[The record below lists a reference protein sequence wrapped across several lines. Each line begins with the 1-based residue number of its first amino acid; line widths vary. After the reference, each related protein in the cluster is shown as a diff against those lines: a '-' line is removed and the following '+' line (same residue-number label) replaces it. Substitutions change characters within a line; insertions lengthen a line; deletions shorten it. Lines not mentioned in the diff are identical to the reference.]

1 MLINDRKQT
10 LPEMRQELTLIES
23 RAKKVSLQLQAL
35 VREMESSKVELLQK
49 LLEQKIKSE
58 ARLRGAVL
66 VRKDTRL
73 LQSSILVTAGGFIL
87 GGFLT
92 KDGWGALNFGL
103 AGLDGALQGSG
114 RAKWVVLLGKSIV
127 VAASE
132 SNPLEGKWLAWDSLK
147 LAMDELRNK
156 AQLGEALGTLDD
168 VLSRLEQKGE
178 RRFIPVI
185 VVRGQLKPITEPIR

>member
-1 MLINDRKQT
+1 MLRNEHKET
-10 LPEMRQELTLIES
+10 LAKMRQELTLIET
-23 RAKKVSLQLQAL
+23 RAKKISLQLQAL
-35 VREMESSKVELLQK
+35 VREMESSKVELLQR
-49 LLEQKIKSE
+49 LLELKIKSE
-58 ARLRGAVL
+58 ARRRGAVL

-87 GGFLT
+87 GGLLT

-114 RAKWVVLLGKSIV
+114 RAKWVVSLGKRIV

-132 SNPLEGKWLAWDSLK
+132 NNPLEGKWLAWDGLK
-147 LAMDELRNK
+147 LAIDELRNK

-185 VVRGQLKPITEPIR
+185 VVRGQLKPRTEPIR

>member
-10 LPEMRQELTLIES
+10 LPEMRQELTLIE
-23 RAKKVSLQLQAL
+23 RGAKKVSLQLQAL
-35 VREMESSKVELLQK
+35 VRETESSKVELLQK

-87 GGFLT
+87 GGLLT

-114 RAKWVVLLGKSIV
+114 RAKWVVLLGKRIV

-168 VLSRLEQKGE
+168 VLSRLEQEGE

-185 VVRGQLKPITEPIR
+185 VVRGQLKPRTEPIL

>member
-1 MLINDRKQT
+1 ML
-10 LPEMRQELTLIES
+10 L
-23 RAKKVSLQLQAL
+23 
-35 VREMESSKVELLQK
+35 
-49 LLEQKIKSE
+49 
-58 ARLRGAVL
+58 
-66 VRKDTRL
+66 RKDTRL

-87 GGFLT
+87 GGLLT
-92 KDGWGALNFGL
+92 KDRWGALNYGL

-114 RAKWVVLLGKSIV
+114 HAKWVVLLGKRIV

-132 SNPLEGKWLAWDSLK
+132 NNPLEGKWLAWDSLK
-147 LAMDELRNK
+147 LAMAELRNK

-185 VVRGQLKPITEPIR
+185 VVRGQSKPRTEPIR